1 MAVPTL
7 QEQIAAVRAAEVA
20 SLPTA
25 SAGQVAQD
33 DGSAGIQNP
42 NLATSTLAT
51 DTNGRIIPASQV
63 NQDLTGTINSSYVST
78 NGTGT
83 GDTLTTTNS
92 QATPATSSVVTAA
105 QANQTVESGI
115 ANPTTNAGVGAAS
128 DDNTSPSRN
137 TTQQVINSTFN
148 VKITP
153 QANVL
158 DQYSSYTYSISWY
171 MLTPNQ
177 FKALSNSRN
186 TAGWQLLM
194 QSGGA
199 PTSAPTATNAGRNQ
213 YFNLDYYLDNLTI
226 HSKAMKG
233 TTLAHNATDISFTV
247 LEPNGITLI
256 ENLYKAVSNLWKQNP
271 TQYSSNSAPNYL
283 SNPYCLVIRFYGYDE
298 NGNLVKIGKN
308 SSTGVNAVVEK
319 YYPFLLTDL
328 TFRVA
333 NKAIEYAIK
342 AKPLPYFLNLSQTR
356 GTIPFNYELVGS
368 TVDDVLNGKAVAGTV
383 PTDPG
388 RVTST
393 QPQTS
398 TAPTVAPAP
407 TNNQVNTL
415 PTPTNASN
423 AYVDSS
429 GIDFSQLSS

>member
-7 QEQIAAVRAAEVA
+7 QEQIAAVQAAEA
-20 SLPTA
+20 GILPPA
-25 SAGQVAQD
+25 SAGTIVQD
-33 DGSAGIQNP
+33 DGTSGIQNP
-42 NLATSTLAT
+42 NLPQANLTTNT
-51 DTNGRIIPASQV
+51 DGRIVLASQV
-63 NQDLTGTINSSYVST
+63 NRDLTGTINSTYVST
-78 NGTGT
+78 DGAPAS
-83 GDTLTTTNS
+83 TLTVTNS
-92 QATPATSSVVTAA
+92 QSTPATSPVVTAA
-105 QANQTVESGI
+105 QANQSAENSGGI
-115 ANPTTNAGVGAAS
+115 ANPTTSPGFGATS
-128 DDNTSPSRN
+128 DDNTAPNKN

-148 VKITP
+148 VKIAP

-158 DQYSSYTYSISWY
+158 DQYTSYTYNISWY

-177 FKALSNSRN
+177 FKALSNSRT

-199 PTSAPTATNAGRNQ
+199 PTSAPTASNAGRNQ
-213 YFNLDYYLDNLTI
+213 YFTLDYYLDNLVI

-233 TTLAHNATDISFTV
+233 TSLAHNATDISFTV
-247 LEPNGITLI
+247 TEPNGITLI
-256 ENLYKAVSNLWKQNP
+256 ENLYKAVSDIWKQNP
-271 TQYSSNSAPNYL
+271 TQYSQKSAPNYL
-283 SNPYCLVIRFYGYDE
+283 SNPYCLVIKFYGYDE

-308 SSTGVNAVVEK
+308 SSTGANAIVEK

-356 GTIPFNYELVGS
+356 GTIPFNYELVGT
-368 TVDDVLNGKAVAGTV
+368 TVDDVLNGKAVTGTV

-398 TAPTVAPAP
+398 TTPIQAPT
-407 TNNQVNTL
+407 
-415 PTPTNASN
+415 
-423 AYVDSS
+423 DSS
-429 GIDFSQLSS
+429 IQNNDLGTGLDISTSFIGA

>member
-1 MAVPTL
+1 MATL
-7 QEQIAAVRAAEVA
+7 QEQIAAVAAAE
-20 SLPTA
+20 
-25 SAGQVAQD
+25 SANSSTVSTGQVAAD

-42 NLATSTLAT
+42 NLPQSTLAT
-51 DTNGRIIPASQV
+51 NDNGRIIPASQV
-63 NQDLTGTINSSYVST
+63 NQDLTGTVNSAYVGT
-78 NGTGT
+78 NGNASS
-83 GDTLTTTNS
+83 TLTITDS
-92 QATPATSSVVTAA
+92 QSTPATSPVVTAA
-105 QANQTVESGI
+105 QANQNADAGI
-115 ANPTTNAGVGAAS
+115 ANPTTSAGVGAAS
-128 DDNTSPSRN
+128 DDNTSPNRN
-137 TTQQVINSTFN
+137 TTQQVIGSTFN
-148 VKITP
+148 AKITP
-153 QANVL
+153 QANIL
-158 DQYSSYTYSISWY
+158 DQYASYTYNISWY

-186 TAGWQLLM
+186 TAGWQLLV

-213 YFNLDYYLDNLTI
+213 YFSLDYYLDNLTI

-247 LEPNGITLI
+247 TEPNGITLI
-256 ENLYKAVSNLWKQNP
+256 ENLYKAVSDLWKQNP
-271 TQYSSNSAPNYL
+271 NQYSANSAPNYL

-298 NGNLVKIGKN
+298 NGNLVKVGKN
-308 SSTGVNAVVEK
+308 SSTGVNAIVEK

-333 NKAIEYAIK
+333 NKVIEYAIK

-388 RVTST
+388 RVTTT
-393 QPQTS
+393 QPQTA
-398 TAPTVAPAP
+398 TAPSVTPNNTT

-415 PTPTNASN
+415 PTPANASN

-429 GIDFSQLSS
+429 GIDFSQLSG